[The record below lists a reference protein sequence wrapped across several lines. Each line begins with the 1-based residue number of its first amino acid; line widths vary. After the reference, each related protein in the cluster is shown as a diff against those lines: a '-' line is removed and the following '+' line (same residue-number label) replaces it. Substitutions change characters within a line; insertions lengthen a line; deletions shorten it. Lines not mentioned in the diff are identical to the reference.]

1 MPMDELT
8 KKVTEADDRSRS
20 NTHRIDRLEERQ
32 DNLDKLVSTVAS
44 MATEQENIKDDVTEI
59 KSDVKSLK
67 DVPAK
72 HWEDLIGK
80 LLWFLIAAALGFV
93 LARAG
98 IK

>member
-1 MPMDELT
+1 MDELT

-93 LARAG
+93 FARAG

>member
-1 MPMDELT
+1 MDELT

>member
-1 MPMDELT
+1 MDELT

-72 HWEDLIGK
+72 HWEDLISK

>member
-1 MPMDELT
+1 MDELT
-8 KKVTEADDRSRS
+8 KTVTEADARSRS
-20 NTHRIDRLEERQ
+20 NTHRIDKLEERQ
-32 DNLDKLVSTVAS
+32 NNLDKLVSTVAS

-72 HWEDLIGK
+72 HWEDFVGK